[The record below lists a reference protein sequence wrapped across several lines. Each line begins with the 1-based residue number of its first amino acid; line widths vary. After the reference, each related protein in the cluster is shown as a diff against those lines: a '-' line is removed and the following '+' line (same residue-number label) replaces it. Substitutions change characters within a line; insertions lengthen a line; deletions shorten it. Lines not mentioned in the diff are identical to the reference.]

1 MNANEKL
8 TSQGTFENRKKL
20 QLVFMIQTF
29 LLPRPKESFKE
40 TNFTECQN
48 NTMGQNSK
56 ALLYFRESL
65 ISLIVI
71 KNS

>member
-1 MNANEKL
+1 MVMLKGSRFFRLICILMNANEKL

-40 TNFTECQN
+40 TNFTDVKI
-48 NTMGQNSK
+48 TK
-56 ALLYFRESL
+56 
-65 ISLIVI
+65 
-71 KNS
+71 

>member
-40 TNFTECQN
+40 TNFTDVKI
-48 NTMGQNSK
+48 TK
-56 ALLYFRESL
+56 
-65 ISLIVI
+65 
-71 KNS
+71 